1 MDFVGAIQSVFKNFA
16 NFRGVAGRA
25 EYWYFVLFVFLV
37 SLVVAV
43 VDSVVGFGI
52 IGVAF
57 NLVILIPSLSVLV
70 RRLRD
75 AGFSWAWLLAPI
87 LSVIVLFVGIFGI
100 VNLGIQSG
108 LLNWEQLMDPD
119 SELTAA
125 AITSLANDPNFYGY
139 GIMTFVGLL
148 FAGIFSLIV
157 NVIFPLMASK
167 SAAEGNKRI
176 KPETL

>member
-75 AGFSWAWLLAPI
+75 AG
-87 LSVIVLFVGIFGI
+87 
-100 VNLGIQSG
+100 
-108 LLNWEQLMDPD
+108 
-119 SELTAA
+119 
-125 AITSLANDPNFYGY
+125 
-139 GIMTFVGLL
+139 LL
-148 FAGIFSLIV
+148 FRHHPS
-157 NVIFPLMASK
+157 PSP
-167 SAAEGNKRI
+167 SD
-176 KPETL
+176 P